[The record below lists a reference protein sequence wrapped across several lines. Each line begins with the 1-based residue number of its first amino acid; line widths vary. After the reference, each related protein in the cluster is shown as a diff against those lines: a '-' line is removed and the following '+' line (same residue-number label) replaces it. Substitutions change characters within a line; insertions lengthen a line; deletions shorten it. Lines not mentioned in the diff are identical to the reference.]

1 MKQLQIFINSN
12 CENEHENIE
21 EFLLSNGSTKIE
33 GIWLFGYS
41 IKIQNEYYNSE
52 DEYYFCYEVLS
63 CSCFFNGLRN
73 AMSKSTKYIWI
84 DRILFSS
91 KEFSAILRAAKHA
104 KKLCFNECKILTD
117 GEYELGEMQGWQI
130 EYLRV
135 YYHNNVYKHPRDYED
150 NYMKIF
156 LSIVGC
162 HNLLRSLK
170 RIIFNWGKE
179 MKEKLLSKAKEILG
193 NDYDMLMP
201 RFKCLKAI

>member
-1 MKQLQIFINSN
+1 MKELQIFINSN

-21 EFLLSNGSTKIE
+21 EFLLSFGSTKIE
-33 GIWLFGYS
+33 GIWLFGHS
-41 IKIQNEYYNSE
+41 INIHNENYNSE
-52 DEYYFCYEVLS
+52 DEYSTFYEVLS
-63 CSCFFNGLRN
+63 CSCIFNGLRD

-104 KKLCFNECKILTD
+104 KKLCFNECKIHTD
-117 GEYELGEMQGWQI
+117 EECELGEMEGCQI

-135 YYHNNVYKHPRDYED
+135 YYHIHVYKHLRDYED
-150 NYMKIF
+150 SHLKIF